1 MTMNKTIIK
10 IFSRHLWGT
19 MLFIAVLISAFP
31 LSGYAFDGCQDD
43 CQKCHSL
50 SEQEVKLILH
60 KLKAPD
66 SKIAK
71 IQMSPVRGLWEVVID
86 NNNKPSLL
94 YVDFSKK
101 YLVAG
106 SIVEVNAA
114 INKTQ
119 QRLDELKYI
128 NPASVSFN
136 NALIVGSNNADKK
149 VIVFTD
155 PD

>member
-1 MTMNKTIIK
+1 MGKTIKK
-10 IFSRHLWGT
+10 IFSSHVWG
-19 MLFIAVLISAFP
+19 MVLFIMVLVAAVP
-31 LSGYAFDGCQDD
+31 LNCYAFDGCQDD

-60 KLKAPD
+60 KFKISD
-66 SKIAK
+66 SKITK
-71 IQMSPVRGLWEVVID
+71 IQMSPVRGLWEVAID

-106 SIVEVNAA
+106 TIVEVNAA

-119 QRLDELKYI
+119 QRLDELKRI
-128 NPASVSFN
+128 NPASVSLKD
-136 NALIVGSNNADKK
+136 ALIVGSNSADKK
-149 VIVFTD
+149 IIVFTD